1 MYSQCSSLSL
11 LDLCEIQQL
20 YMLIPFHTMILNLT
34 LIRYGILKQGTNHL
48 APWVGERGRVRLFP
62 KPYFFKRN
70 EIHNVFHMKNQ
81 YFSLKMLNKIP
92 C

>member
-1 MYSQCSSLSL
+1 MNMASLNPVNVVPMLSLSL

-48 APWVGERGRVRLFP
+48 APCVGEGRGGGDTSFP
-62 KPYFFKRN
+62 KAIF
-70 EIHNVFHMKNQ
+70 
-81 YFSLKMLNKIP
+81 L
-92 C
+92 